1 MKDPMHRGMGRQCM
15 KTILLVDDNDLLLA
29 LYEEMLRKSGYSV
42 IARPDGGSALAVVRG
57 GVDVDLVITDRQMPG
72 MDGFEFVSFLKHI
85 KPSIPVIMVS
95 ADVSADS
102 YLKALNLGAISCAKK
117 PDTLGELHR
126 MVAEALNQP

>member
-1 MKDPMHRGMGRQCM
+1 M
-15 KTILLVDDNDLLLA
+15 KTILLVDDDDIFLA
-29 LYEEMLRKSGYSV
+29 VYEEMLRKSGYSV
-42 IARPDGGSALAVVRG
+42 ISRPDGGSALAVVRS

-72 MDGFEFVSFLKHI
+72 MDGFEFVSFLKRI

-117 PDTLGELHR
+117 PNTPRELHR